1 MEEARELVEHNEKK
15 YIATNLP
22 KATGTT
28 EIAKE
33 TRPLAAI
40 AFVKKTFLM
49 ETFFLQPL
57 MPPLLI
63 SEHYTAKRY

>member
-33 TRPLAAI
+33 ATPVSRYSVCQKNVPYGNVFSTTTYAATPY
-40 AFVKKTFLM
+40 FGTL
-49 ETFFLQPL
+49 
-57 MPPLLI
+57 
-63 SEHYTAKRY
+63 